1 MRQVGFCLLANLL
14 QCLPFIKHLTKK
26 EMIHSWQE
34 WIIEAVMSVQ
44 PLTPIGFY
52 KGPGEPY
59 SLVLCT
65 LSTPE
70 ELQNRHPDKL
80 GAMVSWLTST
90 YHAQIYSF
98 AGILPSLLHK
108 HNQWPTS
115 MNPRSDR
122 LVKGADATTFMVMEN
137 VLQVQERHK
146 TDPLTKNIVIIGAG
160 FIGSQVANKCAEMGL
175 DVRALDIRMNV
186 REKLDDR
193 VKFYHEDVES
203 AVKDAHLIVLLTMV
217 GDDGVAGLMQY
228 VESGMVIISDT
239 YPKISKEII
248 YQLNTVGVTVY
259 ESALT
264 REGVNF
270 FPKLPKW
277 KHDTIPGCLGEAFV
291 KAALPPFQYDGSH
304 NFTWNARRVLKA
316 RLDDGMGP
324 KQKKLRN
331 AVVFENST
339 SSNIVLP

>member
-1 MRQVGFCLLANLL
+1 MFSLMLIPVFLVYSLILILAKPIFPRWTGAQFKQYGRSIWCVALFLLA
-14 QCLPFIKHLTKK
+14 PILTRLSW
-26 EMIHSWQE
+26 HSIWVVYPGTKREKNKFMCVSPAQE

-146 TDPLTKNIVIIGAG
+146 TDPLTKNIVIVGAG

-228 VESGMVIISDT
+228 IESGMVIISDT
-239 YPKISKEII
+239 HPKISKEII

-270 FPKLPKW
+270 FQSYQSGSMIL
-277 KHDTIPGCLGEAFV
+277 
-291 KAALPPFQYDGSH
+291 FQDVWVRH
-304 NFTWNARRVLKA
+304 L
-316 RLDDGMGP
+316 
-324 KQKKLRN
+324 
-331 AVVFENST
+331 
-339 SSNIVLP
+339 